1 MLNLSAEELAHLH
14 EILQYMVEELEDA
27 KAETEDRATLTT
39 FFLAPTWRWWFDET
53 MQDVII
59 RIQRTKDIDRKVI
72 DELSEQSSL

>member
-1 MLNLSAEELAHLH
+1 MLNLSTEELAHLH
-14 EILQYMVEELEDA
+14 EILQYMVE
-27 KAETEDRATLTT
+27 DRATLTT
-39 FFLAPTWRWWFDET
+39 FFLFDET

>member
-1 MLNLSAEELAHLH
+1 
-14 EILQYMVEELEDA
+14 MVEELEDA
-27 KAETEDRATLTT
+27 KETMTEDRATLTT
-39 FFLAPTWRWWFDET
+39 FFLFDET

>member
-1 MLNLSAEELAHLH
+1 MLNLSTEELAHLH

-27 KAETEDRATLTT
+27 KETMTEDRATLTT
-39 FFLAPTWRWWFDET
+39 FFLFDET